1 MEEKE
6 EYKPVEFA
14 TDEENNAFMKKAIE
28 GLGSCVLAVQNV
40 TDGKEGIA
48 LSAHCSA
55 MTLIHVM
62 SIIMRDYPEV
72 YQMAKLMNKL
82 EDEFDE

>member
-14 TDEENNAFMKKAIE
+14 TEEENNAFMKKAIE

-48 LSAHCSA
+48 LFLHCPAS
-55 MTLIHVM
+55 TLVHVM
-62 SIIMRDYPEV
+62 SIIMKDYPEV
-72 YQMAKLMNKL
+72 YEMAKLINKL
-82 EDEFDE
+82 EDKFDE

>member
-14 TDEENNAFMKKAIE
+14 TEEENNAFMKKAIE

-40 TDGKEGIA
+40 IDGKEGIA
-48 LSAHCSA
+48 LSIHCSGYV
-55 MTLIHVM
+55 LVEVM

-72 YQMAKLMNKL
+72 YEMAKLMNKL
-82 EDEFDE
+82 GDESDE